1 MRAPL
6 REGDVVYE
14 IYTPSPSQAE
24 ASSPRNQMWLGDH
37 GKPALF
43 SYEPSLDAPHLYIY
57 PLQDGLWDRER
68 SWLARI
74 TGVNDDWSIQRDF
87 LPKQWVRTGKEGYLE
102 YMEYVLGE
110 EMLYEIECELI
121 EPMVARRGM
130 HRIYLKYSTQQE
142 AIVLLEREQ
151 FMDEMRRM
159 RAAEFGDVRA
169 LVAEE
174 KWGMARRAAS
184 WLGAPEE
191 RTMASGY
198 VEQSYQRWLK
208 ALPELQGSDA
218 HVQWA
223 RSLRE
228 EVLSRWPEMV
238 RELLERSNAAQTQRM
253 PREAIEA
260 LRVWVLSKQDA
271 LFWVEHRGVLT
282 GEALWEIYLLEQ
294 LSMED

>member
-1 MRAPL
+1 
-6 REGDVVYE
+6 
-14 IYTPSPSQAE
+14 
-24 ASSPRNQMWLGDH
+24 
-37 GKPALF
+37 
-43 SYEPSLDAPHLYIY
+43 
-57 PLQDGLWDRER
+57 
-68 SWLARI
+68 
-74 TGVNDDWSIQRDF
+74 
-87 LPKQWVRTGKEGYLE
+87 
-102 YMEYVLGE
+102 
-110 EMLYEIECELI
+110 
-121 EPMVARRGM
+121 
-130 HRIYLKYSTQQE
+130 
-142 AIVLLEREQ
+142 
-151 FMDEMRRM
+151 
-159 RAAEFGDVRA
+159 
-169 LVAEE
+169 
-174 KWGMARRAAS
+174 MARRAAS

-228 EVLSRWPEMV
+228 EVLSRWPEIV